1 MTSVREM
8 PVLGHT
14 GRCATTLGIASREA
28 VFPQRPNRMTIDTQ
42 SRPPRFDKAFKAQFA
57 ELVRWRRDVRRFRPD
72 PVAAD
77 LIARLLALA
86 VCAPSVGLSQ
96 PWRFVLVEAPQ
107 RRRAIAENFA
117 KANQTALAG
126 YAGERQARY
135 AKLKLEGLAQA
146 PVHLAVCADEATN
159 AGHGLGSRTMPETIR
174 YSVVA
179 AIQTLWL
186 GARAEGLG
194 VGWVSILDP
203 AAVHD
208 TLDLP
213 AGWTL
218 IAYLC
223 IGWPEEEHD
232 DPELERHGWQE
243 RMCDEAVK
251 PLLR

>member
-1 MTSVREM
+1 
-8 PVLGHT
+8 
-14 GRCATTLGIASREA
+14 
-28 VFPQRPNRMTIDTQ
+28 MTIGTKE
-42 SRPPRFDKAFKAQFA
+42 RPPRFDAAFREQFA
-57 ELVRWRRDVRRFRPD
+57 ELVRWRRDVRRFRSD
-72 PVAAD
+72 PVEPD

-96 PWRFVLVEAPQ
+96 PWRFVLVETPE
-107 RRRAIAENFA
+107 RRQAITENFA
-117 KANQTALAG
+117 HANQAALAG
-126 YAGERQARY
+126 YGGERQARY
-135 AKLKLEGLAQA
+135 AKLKLEGLTQA
-146 PVHLAVCADEATN
+146 PVHLAVCADEATT

-203 AAVHD
+203 AAVHE

-213 AGWTL
+213 GGWRF

-243 RMCDEAVK
+243 RMCADAVK
-251 PLLR
+251 PLRR